1 MPIPE
6 ERSYHLNTLP
16 AHPAPGR
23 AVLCLPGLFAGGWVF
38 DALLPLIAARGYPAS
53 ALSYRGHP
61 PLGARRD
68 IGRQSVADYLHDAA
82 DAAEFLHRP
91 IVIAHSMGGLV
102 AMLLAKQDLIGAGV
116 LVSPAPPRGISVL
129 SPTILA
135 RMIKHIPALLSSR
148 PFQPTTADADAMVLN
163 RVPVA
168 SRHVIRQRFV
178 ADSGRAAREM
188 AIGTH
193 DVPREAIHIP
203 LLVVGSDDDRFIPPG
218 VSRRV
223 AQRYRARFHLAEGH
237 GHFLFSEPGWEAQ
250 AAFMLDWI
258 DSLPGTI
265 RGAGVDASIS
275 PLRENLS
282 PAPRVDTDSRSHPEQ
297 T

>member
-1 MPIPE
+1 M
-6 ERSYHLNTLP
+6 
-16 AHPAPGR
+16 
-23 AVLCLPGLFAGGWVF
+23 LCLPGLFAGSWVF
-38 DALLPLIAARGYPAS
+38 DGLLPLIAERGYPAS

-61 PLGARRD
+61 PLSTRPD

-82 DAAEFLHRP
+82 DAAQALNRP

-102 AMLLAKQDLIGAGV
+102 AMLMAQRNLIGAAV

-129 SPTILA
+129 SPMILA
-135 RMIKHIPALLSSR
+135 RMIKHLPALLLSR

-168 SRHVIRQRFV
+168 ARHAIRQQFV

-193 DVPREAIHIP
+193 AVPREAIRVP
-203 LLVVGSDDDRFIPPG
+203 LLVVGSEDDRFIPPG
-218 VSRRV
+218 VSRRI
-223 AQRYRARFHLAEGH
+223 AQRYEAQFHLAEGH
-237 GHFLFSEPGWEAQ
+237 GHFLFSEPGWEVQ

-258 DSLPGTI
+258 DSLPDAI
-265 RGAGVDASIS
+265 RGAAVDENVPPI
-275 PLRENLS
+275 RENLAA
-282 PAPRVDTDSRSHPEQ
+282 APRVDPDSRSHPEQ

>member
-1 MPIPE
+1 MLISE
-6 ERSYHLNTLP
+6 ERSYHMNTVR
-16 AHPAPGR
+16 AHPALGR
-23 AVLCLPGLFAGGWVF
+23 AVLCLPGLFAGSWVF
-38 DALLPLIAARGYPAS
+38 DGLLPLIAERGYPAC

-82 DAAEFLHRP
+82 DAAEELHRP

-102 AMLLAKQDLIGAGV
+102 AMLLAQRGLIGAAV

-129 SPTILA
+129 SPMILA
-135 RMIKHIPALLSSR
+135 RMIKHLPALILSR

-163 RVPVA
+163 RVPIA
-168 SRHVIRQRFV
+168 ARHIIRQRFV
-178 ADSGRAAREM
+178 PDSGRAAREM

-193 DVPREAIHIP
+193 DVPREAIRVP
-203 LLVVGSDDDRFIPPG
+203 LLVVGSGDDRFIPPG
-218 VSRRV
+218 VSRRI
-223 AQRYRARFHLAEGH
+223 AQRYNAPFHLAEGH
-237 GHFLFSEPGWEAQ
+237 GHFLFSEPGWEVQ

-258 DSLPGTI
+258 DRLPGTI
-265 RGAGVDASIS
+265 RGAGVDANVI
-275 PLRENLS
+275 PLRENLA
-282 PAPRVDTDSRSHPEQ
+282 PAARVDTDSRSHPEQ